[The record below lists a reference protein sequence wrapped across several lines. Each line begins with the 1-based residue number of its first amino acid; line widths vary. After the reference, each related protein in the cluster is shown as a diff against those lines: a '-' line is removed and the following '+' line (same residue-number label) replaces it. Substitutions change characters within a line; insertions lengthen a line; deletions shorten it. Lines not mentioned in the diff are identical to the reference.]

1 MYLDHV
7 TTCQTYSSMA
17 SKKYFTLNEAQNM
30 ILADP
35 DSDDNDLDMESE
47 DDFSNVAPSDPD
59 SDLDAYTEDENGDN
73 SCRLYMNIC
82 IAGNDFMRLKMHILC
97 SALHK

>member
-1 MYLDHV
+1 
-7 TTCQTYSSMA
+7 
-17 SKKYFTLNEAQNM
+17 M

-59 SDLDAYTEDENGDN
+59 SDLDAYTEDENGDTSLTTEDDISN
-73 SCRLYMNIC
+73 CCADNDSMHPGTGIVVLLHLVMKKNI
-82 IAGNDFMRLKMHILC
+82 LK
-97 SALHK
+97 